1 MKKNFFTGILTG
13 LFSALLLVVVLG
25 AALLFSDHGTESSLT
40 GITEAKEDTAKQ
52 DTAKEDAVQ
61 KVSSTEEN
69 KDEISVSS
77 LDIEN
82 YQKIVDK
89 LEALDNLIDLKYL
102 EDVKDVSFAEG
113 IYKGFVESLGD
124 PYSTYYTADE
134 YKALMESSSGVYH
147 GIGATV
153 SQDTKTGIITIVKPF
168 VTGPA
173 YKVGIKPGDI
183 LSKVNGD
190 DVTGVDLSEVVSKM
204 KGKSGTKVK
213 VTILREG
220 EKDPMEFEIT
230 RKKIEVP
237 TIEYKLLDDKIGYV
251 VISEFDEITVTQFDA
266 AIDDLEK
273 QGMKAL
279 VVDVRNNPGGLLTS
293 VVKILDRIL
302 PPELL
307 VYTEDKYNKRVEEFA
322 KDKKQVKVPMAVLI
336 NGNSA
341 SASEIFAGT
350 LQDYKTATL
359 VGTTSF
365 GKGIVQSV
373 YPFNDGSAVK
383 LTISKYY
390 TPNGRNIHKTGITPD
405 VKVELD
411 EELQKEVIIPIKKD
425 NQLQKAISL
434 LKKKIG

>member
-13 LFSALLLVVVLG
+13 LLSALLLVVVLG
-25 AALLFSDHGTESSLT
+25 AALLLTDYDSDNNLIEM
-40 GITEAKEDTAKQ
+40 TEAKEESK
-52 DTAKEDAVQ
+52 
-61 KVSSTEEN
+61 TEEN

-77 LDIEN
+77 LEVEN
-82 YQKIVDK
+82 YQSIVKK

-102 EDVKDVSFAEG
+102 DDVDDVDFADG
-113 IYKGFVESLGD
+113 VYKGFIASLGD
-124 PYSTYYTADE
+124 PYSTYYTEDE
-134 YKALMESSSGVYH
+134 YKALMESSSGVYV
-147 GIGATV
+147 GIGASV
-153 SQDTKTGIITIVKPF
+153 SQDAKTGIITIVKPF

-173 YKVGIKPGDI
+173 YKAGVKPGDI
-183 LSKVNGD
+183 ISKVNTEE
-190 DVTGVDLSEVVSKM
+190 VTGVDLSEVVSKM
-204 KGKSGTKVK
+204 KGKAGTKVN
-213 VTILREG
+213 VSVLREG
-220 EKDPMEFEIT
+220 EKEPLEFTIT

-237 TIEYKLLDDKIGYV
+237 TIEYQMLEDKIGY
-251 VISEFDEITVTQFDA
+251 ILMSEFDEITVAQFDA
-266 AIDDLEK
+266 AVDDLEK
-273 QGMKAL
+273 KGMKAL
-279 VVDVRNNPGGLLTS
+279 VVDVRNNPGGLLDA
-293 VVKILDRIL
+293 VVQILDRIL

-322 KDKKQVKVPMAVLI
+322 KDNTKIKVPMAVLI

-350 LQDYKTATL
+350 LQDYKAATI

-390 TPNGRNIHKTGITPD
+390 TPNGRNIHGTGIKPD
-405 VKVELD
+405 VEIELD
-411 EELQKEVIIPIKKD
+411 EAMQKEVIIPIAKD
-425 NQLQKAISL
+425 NQLQKAITS

>member
-1 MKKNFFTGILTG
+1 M
-13 LFSALLLVVVLG
+13 
-25 AALLFSDHGTESSLT
+25 
-40 GITEAKEDTAKQ
+40 
-52 DTAKEDAVQ
+52 
-61 KVSSTEEN
+61 
-69 KDEISVSS
+69 
-77 LDIEN
+77 
-82 YQKIVDK
+82 
-89 LEALDNLIDLKYL
+89 
-102 EDVKDVSFAEG
+102 
-113 IYKGFVESLGD
+113 
-124 PYSTYYTADE
+124 
-134 YKALMESSSGVYH
+134 
-147 GIGATV
+147 
-153 SQDTKTGIITIVKPF
+153 
-168 VTGPA
+168 
-173 YKVGIKPGDI
+173 
-183 LSKVNGD
+183 
-190 DVTGVDLSEVVSKM
+190 DLSEVVSKM

-213 VTILREG
+213 VSILREG

-237 TIEYKLLDDKIGYV
+237 TIEYQMLSDKIGYV
-251 VISEFDEITVTQFDA
+251 IISEFDEITVTQFDA

-322 KDKKQVKVPMAVLI
+322 EDKAQVKVPMAVLI

-350 LQDYKTATL
+350 LQDYKTATI

-411 EELQKEVIIPIKKD
+411 KELQKEVVIPIKKD
-425 NQLQKAISL
+425 DQLQKAISI
-434 LKKKIG
+434 LKKK